1 MMTESDDQTPW
12 VLLQTDKN
20 RSVISDASLVLTA
33 MGIANRSDRDTYE
46 WLLYV
51 PSASRDVAK
60 RQLELYRRENTP
72 ITLPKVLRVDTGWA
86 GIVGYLL
93 VIWSIPTLAGMFT
106 EIDWRSAGQMDVTL
120 VSEGEWWRLFCA
132 LTLHADLP
140 HIVANS
146 FFGAVFGLMVGRHL
160 GSGFGWL
167 LVLLAGG
174 LGNGLNAFFRP
185 EGFLS
190 LGASTAT
197 FAEVGL
203 VAAYVV
209 ARGYFR
215 GGGFRRN
222 AAPIFGA
229 IALLAFTGVSGART
243 DILAHCAGLFAG
255 IVLGAAA
262 SSFDV
267 RRLGKSGQ
275 WIAAGIT
282 LGILMTAWSRAI

>member
-1 MMTESDDQTPW
+1 MTESDDQTLW
-12 VLLQTDKN
+12 VLLQTDAN
-20 RSVISDASLVLTA
+20 RSVIADASLVLTA
-33 MGIANRSDRDTYE
+33 MGIANRSACNAYE
-46 WLLYV
+46 WQLYV
-51 PSASRDVAK
+51 PSVSRDVAT

-72 ITLPKVLRVDTGWA
+72 ITLPEVLRIDTGWP

-93 VIWSIPTLAGMFT
+93 VIWSIPTLAGMFAGV
-106 EIDWRSAGQMDVTL
+106 DWQTAGQMDVTL
-120 VSEGEWWRLFCA
+120 VGAGEWWRLVCA

-167 LVLLAGG
+167 LVLLAGAV
-174 LGNGLNAFFRP
+174 GNGLNAFFRP
-185 EGFLS
+185 DGFLS
-190 LGASTAT
+190 IGASTAT

-229 IALLAFTGVSGART
+229 IALLAFTGVSGERT
-243 DILAHCAGLFAG
+243 DILAHCAGLLSG
-255 IVLGAAA
+255 VVLGVAA

-275 WIAAGIT
+275 WIAAGVA
-282 LGILMTAWSRAI
+282 LGILVTAWSRAI

>member
-1 MMTESDDQTPW
+1 MTESDDQTLW
-12 VLLQTDKN
+12 VLLQTDAN
-20 RSVISDASLVLTA
+20 RSVIADASLVLTA
-33 MGIANRSDRDTYE
+33 MGIANRCARNTHE
-46 WLLYV
+46 WQLYV
-51 PSASRDVAK
+51 PSVSRDVAM
-60 RQLELYRRENTP
+60 RQLELYRRENTS
-72 ITLPKVLRVDTGWA
+72 ITLPKVLRIDTGWP

-93 VIWSIPTLAGMFT
+93 VIWSIPTLAGMFAG
-106 EIDWRSAGQMDVTL
+106 IDWQTAGQMDVTL
-120 VSEGEWWRLFCA
+120 VGAGEWWRLGCA

-167 LVLLAGG
+167 LVLLAGAT
-174 LGNGLNAFFRP
+174 GNGLNAFFRP
-185 EGFLS
+185 DGFLS
-190 LGASTAT
+190 IGASTAT

-229 IALLAFTGVSGART
+229 IALLAFTGVSGERT

-255 IVLGAAA
+255 IVLGIAA

-275 WIAAGIT
+275 WIAAGVA
-282 LGILMTAWSRAI
+282 LGIVVTAWSRAI

>member
-1 MMTESDDQTPW
+1 MHSDEQTPW
-12 VLLQTDKN
+12 VLLQTDRN
-20 RSVISDASLVLTA
+20 RSVIADAALVLTA
-33 MGIANRSDRDTYE
+33 MGISNRSDRSTYE
-46 WLLYV
+46 WQLYV
-51 PSASRDVAK
+51 PSESRDAATQ
-60 RQLELYRRENTP
+60 QLELYRRENTP
-72 ITLPKVLRVDTGWA
+72 ITLPKVLRVDTGWP
-86 GIVGYLL
+86 GVVGYLL
-93 VIWSIPTLAGMFT
+93 VIWLVPALEGMFG
-106 EIDWRSAGQMDVTL
+106 EIDWRASGQMDVTL
-120 VSEGEWWRLFCA
+120 VSAGEWWRLFCA

-174 LGNGLNAFFRP
+174 LGNGINAFFRP

-190 LGASTAT
+190 MGASTAT

-203 VAAYVV
+203 VAAYVA

-215 GGGFRRN
+215 GSGFRRN

-229 IALLAFTGVSGART
+229 IALLVFTGISGART
-243 DILAHCAGLFAG
+243 DILAHCGGLFAG
-255 IVLGAAA
+255 VVLGAAA
-262 SSFDV
+262 SSFDI

-275 WIAAGIT
+275 WIAGGIAV
-282 LGILMTAWSRAI
+282 GILMTAWSHAI

>member
-1 MMTESDDQTPW
+1 MTESDDQTPW
-12 VLLQTDKN
+12 VLLQTDTN
-20 RSVISDASLVLTA
+20 RSVIADAALVLTA
-33 MGIANRSDRDTYE
+33 MGVANRSGRTPHE
-46 WLLYV
+46 WQLYV
-51 PSASRDVAK
+51 PAASQDAAM

-72 ITLPKVLRVDTGWA
+72 ITLPKVLRVDTGWP

-93 VIWSIPTLAGMFT
+93 VIWSIPTLAGMT
-106 EIDWRSAGQMDVTL
+106 TGIDWRASGLMDVTL
-120 VSEGEWWRLFCA
+120 VSAGEWWRLFCA
-132 LTLHADLP
+132 LTLHADRP

-174 LGNGLNAFFRP
+174 LGNGITAVFRP

-262 SSFDV
+262 SLFDV

-275 WIAAGIT
+275 WIAAG
-282 LGILMTAWSRAI
+282 LAVGILTTAWTQAI